1 MPVCLIHRSL
11 IYNQRSLV
19 SILCNNHVSFKAANI
34 TTNKDR
40 IMTSTTNRFDDVE
53 KKFGLSAY
61 ASPHEGFAAVVKG
74 RYSDFVVHEGMYLDR
89 QIVFV

>member
-1 MPVCLIHRSL
+1 
-11 IYNQRSLV
+11 
-19 SILCNNHVSFKAANI
+19 
-34 TTNKDR
+34 
-40 IMTSTTNRFDDVE
+40 MTSTTHRFDDVE

-74 RYSDFVVHEGMYLDR
+74 RYSDFVVHEGMYLDH

>member
-1 MPVCLIHRSL
+1 
-11 IYNQRSLV
+11 
-19 SILCNNHVSFKAANI
+19 
-34 TTNKDR
+34 
-40 IMTSTTNRFDDVE
+40 MTSTTNRFDDVE

>member
-11 IYNQRSLV
+11 IYNSQRSLLPL
-19 SILCNNHVSFKAANI
+19 LCNHVSFKAANI
-34 TTNKDR
+34 TTNKNN
-40 IMTSTTNRFDDVE
+40 MTSTSHRFDDVE